1 MNPPELAGIQVF
13 GHGLI
18 DVAIG
23 VSMYVVGL
31 AILLALWRML
41 RGPTV
46 PDRILAF
53 DTLNVTAIAELMLL
67 GMHLKSAVYFEA
79 ALIIAMLGFVS
90 TVVLSKYVMRRDIVE

>member
-1 MNPPELAGIQVF
+1 
-13 GHGLI
+13 
-18 DVAIG
+18 
-23 VSMYVVGL
+23 MYVVGL
-31 AILLALWRML
+31 AMLLALWRLL

-46 PDRILAF
+46 PDRILAL

-67 GMHLKSAVYFEA
+67 GMHLKTAIYFEA